1 MKGRIDGWRGSKRKG
16 MSIGYFVRKES
27 KSATED
33 LIFMVWLLYLGKL
46 EISAF
51 R

>member
-1 MKGRIDGWRGSKRKG
+1 MRNG
-16 MSIGYFVRKES
+16 S

-33 LIFMVWLLYLGKL
+33 LIFMVWLLYLGKQ
-46 EISAF
+46 EISASDSVAELPYKGGV